1 MLAFIAL
8 LATQSVANAELTA
21 WRTPDSKGAACA
33 SCHSPDGIELSAY
46 GFGSTDIVR
55 RASAHLNESNRA
67 LVLKQ
72 VLGGRK
78 ALPKQSVLT
87 PEGRPMQPGGVVLPG
102 NSPEERDVALL
113 MELRDLVPALFNKPI
128 QTASEAKVAASKILS
143 LDLRSVRVG
152 IIMNRLSE
160 DGFHGPEHASLA
172 NWIPDVAIPISPVF
186 IAAQE
191 AYLDCPTPATLALLD
206 EAARRAFTPK
216 SPIESLSLAK
226 YRCLLVMQHHLRQ
239 EAGLASP
246 AQDPIF
252 VPLENP
258 FWQIG
263 DMARMYANANPNQ
276 LGLPADMQAKK
287 TAGPSIGRQLQALRL
302 PWFWLGW
309 LEDPSLT
316 QSGPE
321 VETRQ
326 ADYFVETLLDD
337 SHLPAHAAFMLAR
350 KLLEQTRQT
359 KRPFEIQFSY
369 LLLKDRI
376 GDREPRSEEG
386 RRLFRTFI
394 GNVFRTIMYTAQSEL
409 ARTGITINPESQSL
423 QIKLMRDYLNE
434 IGEPETALAD
444 HVMKSLSTAKVKG
457 RRTQL

>member
-87 PEGRPMQPGGVVLPG
+87 PEDRPMQPGGVVLPG

-113 MELRDLVPALFNKPI
+113 MELRELVPALFNKPI

-226 YRCLLVMQHHLRQ
+226 YRCLLVMQHH
-239 EAGLASP
+239 
-246 AQDPIF
+246 
-252 VPLENP
+252 
-258 FWQIG
+258 
-263 DMARMYANANPNQ
+263 
-276 LGLPADMQAKK
+276 
-287 TAGPSIGRQLQALRL
+287 
-302 PWFWLGW
+302 
-309 LEDPSLT
+309 
-316 QSGPE
+316 
-321 VETRQ
+321 
-326 ADYFVETLLDD
+326 
-337 SHLPAHAAFMLAR
+337 
-350 KLLEQTRQT
+350 
-359 KRPFEIQFSY
+359 
-369 LLLKDRI
+369 
-376 GDREPRSEEG
+376 
-386 RRLFRTFI
+386 
-394 GNVFRTIMYTAQSEL
+394 
-409 ARTGITINPESQSL
+409 
-423 QIKLMRDYLNE
+423 
-434 IGEPETALAD
+434 
-444 HVMKSLSTAKVKG
+444 
-457 RRTQL
+457 